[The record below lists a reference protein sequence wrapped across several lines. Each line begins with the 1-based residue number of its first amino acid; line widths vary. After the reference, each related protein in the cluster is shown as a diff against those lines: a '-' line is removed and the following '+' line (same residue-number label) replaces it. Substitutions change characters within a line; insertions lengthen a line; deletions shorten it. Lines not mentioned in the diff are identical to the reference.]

1 LYYFSRDPSIAS
13 ALMLPIL
20 LVAMLLDRG
29 HLSRGQDS
37 GLATWRQASEFR
49 SIPGELRGVPLVMWG
64 RVALGALA
72 LGAVL
77 GLPYMVGLKQQILAS
92 VIVVYAI
99 VAVSLVVLT
108 GWAGQ
113 ISLGQWGIAGVG
125 AM

>member
-1 LYYFSRDPSIAS
+1 
-13 ALMLPIL
+13 M
-20 LVAMLLDRG
+20 G
-29 HLSRGQDS
+29 
-37 GLATWRQASEFR
+37 
-49 SIPGELRGVPLVMWG
+49 G
-64 RVALGALA
+64 RVALGALV

-77 GLPYMVGLKQQILAS
+77 ALPYIVGLKLQILSS

-125 AM
+125 ALVAGGLAAHLQADFFVTIIAAGLAGAAVSPLVGPSAPRLPGLGPAVTTPALPPPLPGD

>member
-1 LYYFSRDPSIAS
+1 
-13 ALMLPIL
+13 M
-20 LVAMLLDRG
+20 G
-29 HLSRGQDS
+29 
-37 GLATWRQASEFR
+37 
-49 SIPGELRGVPLVMWG
+49 G
-64 RVALGALA
+64 RVALGALV

-77 GLPYMVGLKQQILAS
+77 ALPYIVGLKLQILSS

-125 AM
+125 AMVAGGLAAHLQADFFLTIIAAGMPGAVVSLGVGCPGFAIPWAAPAFSPLA